1 MPFIPNLNSIKFL
14 SRDLLSIME
23 TKPDASNHALRR
35 GSEAWSTAQDSR
47 LDDSDG

>member
-1 MPFIPNLNSIKFL
+1 MAFVPDLNSIKFL
-14 SRDLLSIME
+14 SRYLPSIME

-47 LDDSDG
+47 LHVSDG